1 MNMEEDMLIEKLL
14 AQNYRMTR
22 KQTEEKLVNI
32 YNELNATRFN
42 HDLPKKA
49 FVRVSLRTDGNT
61 ATFKSMGKFVSIYVS
76 PFCKP
81 EDYRRT
87 MFHEMCHFFAPDH
100 HSDAFVKKLTQVA
113 EGELW
118 LEKEMAKV
126 QQWQIIDRIRP
137 DWSEVRF
144 KLLKEKPRMP
154 WIEARR
160 AVAERLG
167 CKVHDMCKEGPDF
180 KKEWLVLV
188 ALAEMKKRRPKL

>member
-1 MNMEEDMLIEKLL
+1 MEEDMLIEKLL

-61 ATFKSMGKFVSIYVS
+61 ATFKSMGAFVSIYVS

-87 MFHEMCHFFAPDH
+87 MFHEMCHFFALG

-113 EGELW
+113 KGELW
-118 LEKEMAKV
+118 LEKELAKV
-126 QQWQIIDRIRP
+126 QQWQIIDRIKRN
-137 DWSEVRF
+137 WSEVMF
-144 KLLKEKPRMP
+144 KLSKEKPRMP

-167 CKVHDMCKEGPDF
+167 CKVHDMCKEAPDF
-180 KKEWLVLV
+180 KKEWLELV
-188 ALAEMKKRRPKL
+188 ALAKRK